1 MKKSVSLA
9 MVLVIALSLSLP
21 VCAGDAENTG
31 EVQKYGDIG
40 RLSKLNI
47 TEDELNEVLKD
58 IMVDSI
64 CNRYVFYD
72 TMTDML
78 MALNRGDIA
87 VLETDQNT
95 VRYITS
101 RNDGIVDRPPYL
113 NPNMLMFGMLLRE
126 EDARLCDRISA
137 CIAEMEE
144 DGTIEELRQRYV
156 EDVIEGDDPDAVVP
170 EVLPDAGTI
179 KVAVTGDRPPMDYVS
194 TGGEPLG
201 FNTALIAEIA
211 KRLGL
216 NIEFV
221 NVDSGARG
229 IALATGVCDI
239 VFWMEIG
246 DFENWE
252 GADFE
257 DQPEKTVVTEPYM
270 SVPLWWAVLST
281 SPVVDLYRSQ
291 PESEQKAET
300 EAAVETKTDEG

>member
-1 MKKSVSLA
+1 MKKLVSMA
-9 MVLVIALSLSLP
+9 AALVIALSLCLP
-21 VCAGDAENTG
+21 VCAEDTANSG
-31 EVQKYGDIG
+31 EVQKYGNIG

-47 TEDELNEVLKD
+47 SEAELNEVLKD
-58 IMVDSI
+58 IMVNSI

-78 MALNRGDIA
+78 MALNRGDIV

-95 VRYITS
+95 VRYIVS
-101 RNDGIVDRPPYL
+101 RNDGITDRPPYL
-113 NPNMLMFGMLLRE
+113 NPNNLMFSILLRE
-126 EDARLCDRISA
+126 EDAELRDQISG
-137 CIAEMEE
+137 CIADMNG
-144 DGTIEELRQRYV
+144 DGTLEELRQRYI

-170 EVLPDAGTI
+170 EVFPGARTI

-194 TGGEPLG
+194 AGGEPLG
-201 FNTALIAEIA
+201 YNTALIAEIA
-211 KRLGL
+211 KRLGI

-221 NVDSGARG
+221 TVNCGARG

-257 DQPEKTVVTEPYM
+257 DQPENTIVTEPYM
-270 SVPLWWAVLST
+270 TVSLWWAVLSA
-281 SPVVDLYRSQ
+281 SPVVNVYR
-291 PESEQKAET
+291 EQ
-300 EAAVETKTDEG
+300 